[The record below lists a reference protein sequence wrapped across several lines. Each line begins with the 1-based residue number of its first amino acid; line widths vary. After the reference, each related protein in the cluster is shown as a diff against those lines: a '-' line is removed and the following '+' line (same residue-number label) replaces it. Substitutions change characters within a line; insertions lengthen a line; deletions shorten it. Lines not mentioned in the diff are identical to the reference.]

1 MSTASGR
8 RQTARGAS
16 NGTVLQE
23 RIRKSGGALDG
34 TRPTR
39 FSPVCPPRR
48 KIVIGANSLRQD
60 FALNLLAKRRLCN
73 TVGGG
78 IGRSVE
84 DCVVS
89 DARSRA
95 AATTNLA
102 RSSQALVLSTLFMIC
117 PQWSAWWPADE
128 QIVPPIPRLSY
139 GVARPLAPTFP
150 VEMSPLSARP
160 HRSCGATVRQSKP
173 NPTKLHRALGWQIRC
188 ATPSASAHPSTR
200 RRWTVTGP
208 GSRLFSAGFSAGLWR
223 RHSTTAPL
231 DSQPAVTIL
240 QTESSRRSTTSDEK
254 CHPRPHH
261 RSAA

>member
-1 MSTASGR
+1 LSTASGR

-173 NPTKLHRALGWQIRC
+173 PPTKLHRALGWQIRC
-188 ATPSASAHPSTR
+188 ATPSRLLKNVLERSGCARLIQHSGPWRTKDSAPR
-200 RRWTVTGP
+200 GP
-208 GSRLFSAGFSAGLWR
+208 GFENCASLIPSRVFQ
-223 RHSTTAPL
+223 
-231 DSQPAVTIL
+231 QPA
-240 QTESSRRSTTSDEK
+240 
-254 CHPRPHH
+254 RPFW
-261 RSAA
+261 SVP

>member
-1 MSTASGR
+1 MGRDLSSAPLSVGCGAHDQPTNAALAAWFGVHFGEPPYVIREGRLSTASGR

-150 VEMSPLSARP
+150 VEMSP
-160 HRSCGATVRQSKP
+160 
-173 NPTKLHRALGWQIRC
+173 
-188 ATPSASAHPSTR
+188 SAHAQSLAHQR
-200 RRWTVTGP
+200 GR
-208 GSRLFSAGFSAGLWR
+208 
-223 RHSTTAPL
+223 
-231 DSQPAVTIL
+231 
-240 QTESSRRSTTSDEK
+240 E
-254 CHPRPHH
+254 
-261 RSAA
+261 

>member
-1 MSTASGR
+1 MTNRPTPHLPPGSVCILGSRRMSSERGVCRTASGR

-139 GVARPLAPTFP
+139 GMIET
-150 VEMSPLSARP
+150 P
-160 HRSCGATVRQSKP
+160 HLIQRLP
-173 NPTKLHRALGWQIRC
+173 NNRDL
-188 ATPSASAHPSTR
+188 
-200 RRWTVTGP
+200 
-208 GSRLFSAGFSAGLWR
+208 
-223 RHSTTAPL
+223 
-231 DSQPAVTIL
+231 
-240 QTESSRRSTTSDEK
+240 
-254 CHPRPHH
+254 
-261 RSAA
+261 